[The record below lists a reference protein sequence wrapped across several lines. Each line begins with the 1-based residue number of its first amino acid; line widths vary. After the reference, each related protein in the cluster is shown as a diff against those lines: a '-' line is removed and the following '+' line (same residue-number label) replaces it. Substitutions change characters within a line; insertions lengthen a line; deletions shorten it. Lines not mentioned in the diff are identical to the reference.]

1 MGKGGR
7 KGGRKGGSKGRWY
20 IVAMLLMLATPVIAC
35 ETPECVCEVP
45 DAAFIDNDTQRLDWG
60 YGVGLDTVVYRS
72 DKPYLQQ
79 VKVETRYD
87 IENRETRVFAVA
99 QVDLFSLLGGK

>member
-1 MGKGGR
+1 MKRKGR
-7 KGGRKGGSKGRWY
+7 KGMKGRCLWLVA
-20 IVAMLLMLATPVIAC
+20 IIMLSCGVAMAG
-35 ETPECVCEVP
+35 ECASCVNCP
-45 DAAFIDNDTQRLDWG
+45 SITDTDTDTTRQEWG

-72 DKPYLQQ
+72 DKAYLQQ
-79 VKVETRYD
+79 VTVETRYD